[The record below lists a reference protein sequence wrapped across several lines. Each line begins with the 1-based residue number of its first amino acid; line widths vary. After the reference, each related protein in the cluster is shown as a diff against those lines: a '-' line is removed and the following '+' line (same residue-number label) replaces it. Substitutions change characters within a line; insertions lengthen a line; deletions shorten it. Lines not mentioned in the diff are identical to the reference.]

1 MRADIFLAKQGLAPS
16 RETAKKLILGGCVRI
31 CGSTVKKP
39 SCDIGDGVPAS
50 DVEILPSE
58 DTRYVSRGG
67 LKLEAALDSF
77 GIDVSGMRAID
88 IGASTGGFTD
98 CLLAHG
104 AASVTAVDSGHGQ
117 LSPVLAADPRVR
129 SLEGINARYITPDTV
144 GGEYDIAVMD
154 VSFISQTLI
163 LPAIP
168 ALLRGGGIFL
178 SLVKPQFE
186 VGRSDVG
193 KGGIVRSASARE
205 RAVKSVSAAAGAL
218 GLVKIGLITSPVTGG
233 DGNIEY
239 IAYFHKK

>member
-1 MRADIFLAKQGLAPS
+1 M
-16 RETAKKLILGGCVRI
+16 
-31 CGSTVKKP
+31 
-39 SCDIGDGVPAS
+39 
-50 DVEILPSE
+50 
-58 DTRYVSRGG
+58 
-67 LKLEAALDSF
+67 
-77 GIDVSGMRAID
+77 
-88 IGASTGGFTD
+88 
-98 CLLAHG
+98 
-104 AASVTAVDSGHGQ
+104 DSGHGQ

-205 RAVKSVSAAAGAL
+205 RAVKSVSAATGAL

>member
-1 MRADIFLAKQGLAPS
+1 M
-16 RETAKKLILGGCVRI
+16 
-31 CGSTVKKP
+31 
-39 SCDIGDGVPAS
+39 
-50 DVEILPSE
+50 
-58 DTRYVSRGG
+58 
-67 LKLEAALDSF
+67 
-77 GIDVSGMRAID
+77 
-88 IGASTGGFTD
+88 
-98 CLLAHG
+98 
-104 AASVTAVDSGHGQ
+104 
-117 LSPVLAADPRVR
+117 LAADPRVR

-205 RAVKSVSAAAGAL
+205 RAVKSVSAL